1 MKTKKFY
8 RKCDII
14 FWFVFMGLPIIV
26 YLIRIVGLS
35 FTHISEY
42 SDLYTYVEYITN
54 NNAIILAKTI
64 EDFSLFNMN
73 FLTNM
78 FNDLGSNFI
87 SNTNACGVFAML
99 FGFMS
104 SIVFYH
110 LILDIILFMPKFFHN
125 FLRRCDKYD
134 E

>member
-26 YLIRIVGLS
+26 YLIRLVGIS
-35 FTHISEY
+35 FNHINEY
-42 SDLYTYVEYITN
+42 NDLVSYVDYISN
-54 NNAIILAKTI
+54 NNALILGKTI
-64 EDFSLFNMN
+64 EDFSLFNMD

-78 FNDLGSNFI
+78 FSDLGSNFI
-87 SNTNACGVFAML
+87 SNPNALAVFAML
-99 FGFMS
+99 FGFMA

-110 LILDIILFMPKFFHN
+110 LILDILLFMPKFFHN
-125 FLRRCDKYD
+125 FLRRVDKYD